1 MKRGI
6 HSRFVFLVLLFTSI
20 IFPIASAAA
29 YNVEGG
35 DQVISAI
42 NSFFTLSSSNW
53 QIMVLCIIF
62 FVLFFIAISKIIKD
76 FSGFSPWI
84 AWVLGIGMSIVGAMT
99 GVISKIESFFYS
111 LSFITALVINAFI
124 FFGTYLFEWLIN
136 RKIGRNKELKKLK
149 EEAEAE
155 VAKEYN
161 KTISEI
167 IGKSNVKTK

>member
-20 IFPIASAAA
+20 ILPIVSAAT
-29 YNVEGG
+29 YNIEGG

-53 QIMVLCIIF
+53 QIMILCILF

-84 AWVLGIGMSIVGAMT
+84 AWVLGIGISIVGAVT
-99 GVISKIESFFYS
+99 GMIGKIESFFYS
-111 LSFITALVINAFI
+111 LSFIIALAINI
-124 FFGTYLFEWLIN
+124 LLFFGTYLFEWLVN
-136 RKIGRNKELKKLK
+136 RKIGKDKELKKLK
-149 EEAEAE
+149 EEADAE

-161 KTISEI
+161 KVIADVISKAK
-167 IGKSNVKTK
+167 G

>member
-20 IFPIASAAA
+20 ILPIASAAT
-29 YNVEGG
+29 YNIEGG

-53 QIMVLCIIF
+53 QIMILCVIF

-84 AWVLGIGMSIVGAMT
+84 AWVLGIGISIVGAVT
-99 GVISKIESFFYS
+99 GMIAKIESFFYS
-111 LSFITALVINAFI
+111 LSFIIALAINILI
-124 FFGTYLFEWLIN
+124 FFGTYLFEWLVN
-136 RKIGRNKELKKLK
+136 RKIGKDKELKKLK
-149 EEAEAE
+149 EEADAE

-161 KTISEI
+161 KVIADVISKAK
-167 IGKSNVKTK
+167 G